1 MTGMRAYRI
10 AYDGCPFYGF
20 QRQPDVTTVEGTLLD
35 ALRSL
40 GVIDSGEIPPGYA
53 AAGRTDAGV
62 SALAQTVSFEA
73 PDWLTPRAFNS
84 ELPASVR
91 VWASASVSPD
101 FHATHA
107 PVEREYSYV
116 LHAAGLDESRTRQAL
131 TALSGR
137 QDFHN
142 LTPDETG
149 TRRTLSTTLTVEA
162 PFFILTLT
170 AGGFARQLVRRIVS
184 LVAAVGEGTA
194 DFDLIE
200 RLLGEQP
207 VSGPDGVG
215 PAPASPLVLT
225 DVVYPDLSFQI
236 DPDAAARARE
246 VFEQQRVKR
255 STRARVSRELVDGIE
270 VSTEASDR
278 NE

>member
-1 MTGMRAYRI
+1 MTGMCAYRV
-10 AYDGCPFYGF
+10 AYDGAPFHGF
-20 QRQPDVTTVEGTLLD
+20 QRQPDVRTVEGTLLD

-40 GVIDSGEIPPGYA
+40 DVFESGETPPGYA

-62 SALAQTVSFEA
+62 SALAQTVGFEA
-73 PDWLTPRAFNS
+73 PDWLTPSAFNS

-91 VWASASVSPD
+91 VWASTDAPPD

-107 PVEREYSYV
+107 PAEREYSYL

-131 TALSGR
+131 TALSGTR
-137 QDFHN
+137 DFHN

-184 LVAAVGEGTA
+184 LVTAVGAGTT
-194 DFDLIE
+194 DFDRID
-200 RLLGEQP
+200 RILGEQSI
-207 VSGPDGVG
+207 SGPEGVG

-236 DPDAAARARE
+236 DADAAARARE
-246 VFEQQRVKR
+246 LFEQQRVDR
-255 STRARVSRELVDGIE
+255 ATRARVSRELVEGIE
-270 VSTEASDR
+270 TPDTP
-278 NE
+278 